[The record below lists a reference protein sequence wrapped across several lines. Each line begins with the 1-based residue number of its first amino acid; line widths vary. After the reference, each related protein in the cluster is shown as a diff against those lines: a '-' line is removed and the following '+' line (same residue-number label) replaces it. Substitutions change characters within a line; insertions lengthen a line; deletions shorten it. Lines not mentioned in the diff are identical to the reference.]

1 MDKSNLELF
10 KQAISEGLNKKID
23 SVANEYTEEIV
34 CSEKHNLAMRAIVYG
49 KTNTKRTWSPKMK
62 RIIAILI
69 AAALL
74 LTSCGIFFRNE
85 IREIFEDFFVKI
97 TYSGDE
103 TGTDTIE
110 EVYKLGYLPE
120 GYSIKIEKITPVR
133 IQYKLINEN
142 GDYIWFEQ
150 KLIDRTDFYAD
161 SESGYSH
168 IKDIDDYEVYYKNI
182 DKKHVYIWND
192 GNYSIFIRSSLELPT
207 SEIFKILKEITIK

>member
-120 GYSIKIEKITPVR
+120 GYHLNNEIIRSLCV
-133 IQYKLINEN
+133 QYEFVNEN
-142 GDYIWFEQ
+142 GDFIWFEQ
-150 KLIDRTDFYAD
+150 KLIDGTDFYVD
-161 SESGYSH
+161 SESGYSQ
-168 IKDIDDYEVYYKNI
+168 ISDIQDYAVYYRNVNA
-182 DKKHVYIWND
+182 KHVYVWND
-192 GNYSIFIRSSLELPT
+192 GKYSMSLTSNKEL
-207 SEIFKILKEITIK
+207 SCEEIILILHGLIIK

>member
-10 KQAISEGLNKKID
+10 KKAISEGLNKKID
-23 SVANEYTEEIV
+23 SMANEYTEEIV
-34 CSEKHNLAMRAIVYG
+34 CSEKHNLAMRAIIYG
-49 KTNTKRTWSPKMK
+49 KNDSKRVWSPKMK

-85 IREIFEDFFVKI
+85 IREIFEEFFVKI

-120 GYSIKIEKITPVR
+120 GYYLNNEVIRSLCV
-133 IQYKLINEN
+133 QYEFVNEN
-142 GDYIWFEQ
+142 GDFIWFEQ
-150 KLIDRTDFYAD
+150 KLLDNTDFYAD

-168 IKDIDDYEVYYKNI
+168 IKDIDDYEVYYKNV

-207 SEIFKILKEITIK
+207 SEIIKILKEITIK